1 MTKSMKKRAL
11 ISGGIELM
19 IPDTNF
25 RIVGNAFTVFRG
37 LNILKALSGL
47 RDNEGMGVSSNMPK
61 ITAIKSIQFQTS
73 LRYEFS

>member
-11 ISGGIELM
+11 ISGGMEFM

-61 ITAIKSIQFQTS
+61 ITAIKSIQFQAS
-73 LRYEFS
+73 LR